1 MFLEQVVFK
10 IENLHVRFED
20 DFFCHPVSSPYSFGM
35 QIKLA
40 ELNQTR
46 DKFWSFRNLPKPTF
60 EPV

>member
-20 DFFCHPVSSPYSFGM
+20 DFFCHPVSSAYSFGI

-40 ELNQTR
+40 ELN
-46 DKFWSFRNLPKPTF
+46 
-60 EPV
+60 